1 MTLKRAVIFRWFV
14 HQIKALN
21 AKNNVSLG
29 VVASCKNVMLLGSL
43 FFICFGQLAGAE
55 EVRIDPSSPKY
66 HNARY
71 GFSIKWTPG
80 TYSVFEADNGDGITV
95 KDGHGLT
102 MRVWGELEQDVFGLT
117 KEEFFRRA
125 HAEGV
130 QYSKVNR
137 EKGWYIASGQQDGNV
152 YYKKSFY
159 TNVAVIT
166 MDITYPSE
174 RRKQY
179 DVFVGDAVKS
189 FKP

>member
-1 MTLKRAVIFRWFV
+1 MTLRRADIFMWFV
-14 HQIKALN
+14 HKIDVLKAK
-21 AKNNVSLG
+21 KNTSLG
-29 VVASCKNVMLLGSL
+29 VVASRKAVMLFGTF
-43 FFICFGQLAGAE
+43 FFIWFGQMASAAE
-55 EVRIDPSSPKY
+55 VHIDSSSPMY
-66 HNARY
+66 HNSRY
-71 GFSIKWTPG
+71 GFIIKWTPG

-102 MRVWGELEQDVFGLT
+102 MRVWGELAQDVFGLT